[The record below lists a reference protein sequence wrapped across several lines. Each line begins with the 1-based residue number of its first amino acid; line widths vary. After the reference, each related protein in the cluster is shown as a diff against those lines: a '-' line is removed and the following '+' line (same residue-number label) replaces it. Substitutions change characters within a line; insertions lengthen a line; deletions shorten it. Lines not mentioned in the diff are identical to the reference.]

1 MKGLKGDFSDINLAS
16 SLGCRSFFWCVPRNH
31 LYLNVV
37 QAFLYPFNQTR
48 EVVRE
53 AVAAMR
59 VRSVKFWCRYSR
71 PLLYVIKSLII
82 NGCSLQ
88 MWYVVHFG
96 CGGWT
101 LIDAV
106 QAVWLNYA
114 KLRLSLVLRAII
126 VDLIIE
132 IASGPL
138 SLALVLRKW
147 KLASWYK
154 GRGTRLTRFSERF
167 CLRLNPPLSQQLK
180 SRIPALIDLKLGS
193 LDPDPHDY

>member
-1 MKGLKGDFSDINLAS
+1 MKGLKGYFSDINLAS
-16 SLGCRSFFWCVPRNH
+16 SLGCRSTIWCVPRNH

-138 SLALVLRKW
+138 SFFAFGIKVL
-147 KLASWYK
+147 
-154 GRGTRLTRFSERF
+154 F
-167 CLRLNPPLSQQLK
+167 
-180 SRIPALIDLKLGS
+180 
-193 LDPDPHDY
+193 

>member
-1 MKGLKGDFSDINLAS
+1 MPSFSAFAATPATGRAVDRTRSTRGSKPPDVDSTANSLKQKARLGTFDRSWWLMKGLKGDFSDINLAS
-16 SLGCRSFFWCVPRNH
+16 SLGCRSTIWCVPRNH

-82 NGCSLQ
+82 N
-88 MWYVVHFG
+88 VHFG

-114 KLRLSLVLRAII
+114 KLRLSLALRAII
-126 VDLIIE
+126 VD
-132 IASGPL
+132 
-138 SLALVLRKW
+138 
-147 KLASWYK
+147 
-154 GRGTRLTRFSERF
+154 
-167 CLRLNPPLSQQLK
+167 
-180 SRIPALIDLKLGS
+180 
-193 LDPDPHDY
+193 